1 MELLIDAN
9 ILFSLMN
16 PSSVT
21 SQIFQE
27 RNFRLFAPKFILSE
41 LDEHEGECQ
50 KKSHL
55 SKEAFQQ
62 RKVLIQ
68 SRLSFI
74 DVQTY
79 KSLLKRAIK
88 LIPDLDD
95 VPYLACAL
103 SQNLP
108 LWSNDSHFKQQ
119 SLIPVLTTRELLTL
133 LPFE

>member
-1 MELLIDAN
+1 
-9 ILFSLMN
+9 MN
-16 PSSVT
+16 PT
-21 SQIFQE
+21 STASQVLQQKKLA
-27 RNFRLFAPKFILSE
+27 LFAPSLILSE
-41 LDEHEGECQ
+41 LEEHLEECQ
-50 KKSHL
+50 QKSHL

-62 RKVLIQ
+62 RKAVIQ
-68 SRLSFI
+68 YQITFI
-74 DVQTY
+74 NVQTY

-88 LIPDLDD
+88 LIQDLDD

-119 SLIPVLTTRELLTL
+119 SLVPVLTTQELLTL